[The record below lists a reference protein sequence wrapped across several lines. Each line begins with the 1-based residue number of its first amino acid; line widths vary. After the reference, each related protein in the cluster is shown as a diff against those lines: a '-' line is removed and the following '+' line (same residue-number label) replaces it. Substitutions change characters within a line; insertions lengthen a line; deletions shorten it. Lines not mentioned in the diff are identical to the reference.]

1 MKINNFDEEKS
12 ELLREIAFVK
22 REIYELEKEE
32 DFKEAR
38 IFMLLR
44 MAK

>member
-1 MKINNFDEEKS
+1 MKINNFDEEKA

-32 DFKEAR
+32 DFKEA
-38 IFMLLR
+38 
-44 MAK
+44 